1 MPGKVRAHGGGHMKS
16 WILPALLVAAVSP
29 ASAEEFAGAGRAVD
43 GDSLFVG
50 GREVRLFGIDAPEY
64 RQTCRVNWSSW
75 SCGSD
80 AAAALRAMVDARQ
93 LTCSSRDRDVYGR
106 TVASCRAGGVDLA
119 AAMLEKGL
127 AIALDNA
134 PASYAAL
141 ADHSKAQRAGI
152 WGSEFD
158 VPAVYRAANPRNSG
172 PRVVSATVARP
183 VAARPVASGVFHNC
197 AEARATGA
205 APVRRG
211 QPGYNPQLD
220 GDNDGIACE
229 PYRRR

>member
-1 MPGKVRAHGGGHMKS
+1 MKS
-16 WILPALLVAAVSP
+16 WILPVLLVAAASP
-29 ASAEEFAGAGRAVD
+29 AAAEDFTGAGRAVD

-64 RQTCRVNWSSW
+64 RQTCRVGWSNW

-80 AAAALRAMVDARQ
+80 AAATLRTMVDARQ

-127 AIALDNA
+127 AIALENA

-141 ADHSKAQRAGI
+141 ADRSKAQRAGI

-158 VPAVYRAANPRNSG
+158 APAVYRAANPRGSA
-172 PRVVSATVARP
+172 PRVVSAAAARP
-183 VAARPVASGVFHNC
+183 VGERPVASGAFRSC
-197 AEARATGA
+197 AEARAAGA
-205 APVRRG
+205 APMRRG
-211 QPGYNPQLD
+211 QPGYNPNLD

>member
-1 MPGKVRAHGGGHMKS
+1 M
-16 WILPALLVAAVSP
+16 
-29 ASAEEFAGAGRAVD
+29 
-43 GDSLFVG
+43 
-50 GREVRLFGIDAPEY
+50 
-64 RQTCRVNWSSW
+64 
-75 SCGSD
+75 
-80 AAAALRAMVDARQ
+80 
-93 LTCSSRDRDVYGR
+93 
-106 TVASCRAGGVDLA
+106 DLA

-158 VPAVYRAANPRNSG
+158 APAVYRAANPRNSG
-172 PRVVSATVARP
+172 ARVVSATVPRP
-183 VAARPVASGVFHNC
+183 VVARSIPPGAFRSC
-197 AEARATGA
+197 AEARAAGA
-205 APVRRG
+205 APMRRG

-220 GDNDGIACE
+220 GDDDGIACE